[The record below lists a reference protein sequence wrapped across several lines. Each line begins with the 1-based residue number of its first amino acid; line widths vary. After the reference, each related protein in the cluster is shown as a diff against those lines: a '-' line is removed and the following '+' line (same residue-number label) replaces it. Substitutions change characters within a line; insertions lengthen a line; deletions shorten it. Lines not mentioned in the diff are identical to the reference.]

1 MSVAGVN
8 DATKRWKEWCD
19 NVQAQTTVNRAES
32 EADKQARIKRARAD
46 YAFFVNY
53 YFPHYTDDPATGKHT
68 ESAPFH
74 IEAANKIRKNRNL
87 KAAFK
92 WARGHAKSTHMD
104 IMIPMWLKCQKVRDI
119 NVMVLVGK
127 SQENA
132 NTLLADLQ
140 AELQYNQRYINDF
153 GVQYNSGSW

>member
-53 YFPHYTDDPATGKHT
+53 SFPH
-68 ESAPFH
+68 
-74 IEAANKIRKNRNL
+74 
-87 KAAFK
+87 
-92 WARGHAKSTHMD
+92 
-104 IMIPMWLKCQKVRDI
+104 
-119 NVMVLVGK
+119 
-127 SQENA
+127 
-132 NTLLADLQ
+132 
-140 AELQYNQRYINDF
+140 
-153 GVQYNSGSW
+153 

>member
-74 IEAANKIRKNRNL
+74 IEAANKN
-87 KAAFK
+87 
-92 WARGHAKSTHMD
+92 ARTATSKLRSNGREDTPRVPTW
-104 IMIPMWLKCQKVRDI
+104 I
-119 NVMVLVGK
+119 
-127 SQENA
+127 
-132 NTLLADLQ
+132 
-140 AELQYNQRYINDF
+140 
-153 GVQYNSGSW
+153 

>member
-53 YFPHYTDDPATGKHT
+53 YFTHYTDDPATGKH
-68 ESAPFH
+68 
-74 IEAANKIRKNRNL
+74 
-87 KAAFK
+87 
-92 WARGHAKSTHMD
+92 ARTATSKLRSNGREDTPRVPTW
-104 IMIPMWLKCQKVRDI
+104 I
-119 NVMVLVGK
+119 
-127 SQENA
+127 
-132 NTLLADLQ
+132 
-140 AELQYNQRYINDF
+140 
-153 GVQYNSGSW
+153 

>member
-53 YFPHYTDDPATGKHT
+53 YFPRRPG
-68 ESAPFH
+68 
-74 IEAANKIRKNRNL
+74 NRKTYRER
-87 KAAFK
+87 AVPH
-92 WARGHAKSTHMD
+92 R
-104 IMIPMWLKCQKVRDI
+104 
-119 NVMVLVGK
+119 
-127 SQENA
+127 
-132 NTLLADLQ
+132 
-140 AELQYNQRYINDF
+140 
-153 GVQYNSGSW
+153 SGE

>member
-92 WARGHAKSTHMD
+92 WAR
-104 IMIPMWLKCQKVRDI
+104 
-119 NVMVLVGK
+119 
-127 SQENA
+127 
-132 NTLLADLQ
+132 
-140 AELQYNQRYINDF
+140 
-153 GVQYNSGSW
+153 

>member
-68 ESAPFH
+68 ESALLH
-74 IEAANKIRKNRNL
+74 IEAANKNTQEPQPQSCVQMG
-87 KAAFK
+87 
-92 WARGHAKSTHMD
+92 ART
-104 IMIPMWLKCQKVRDI
+104 R
-119 NVMVLVGK
+119 
-127 SQENA
+127 QE
-132 NTLLADLQ
+132 
-140 AELQYNQRYINDF
+140 YPH
-153 GVQYNSGSW
+153 G